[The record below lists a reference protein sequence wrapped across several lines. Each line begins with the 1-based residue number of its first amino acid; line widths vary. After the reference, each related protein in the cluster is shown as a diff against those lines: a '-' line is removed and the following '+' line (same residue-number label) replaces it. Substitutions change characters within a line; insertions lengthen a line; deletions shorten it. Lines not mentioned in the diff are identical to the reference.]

1 MEKINCKQEFSFSY
15 KKTNHVYVMTN
26 VLLIYFRTF
35 PTSKRRRLQL
45 WSRPRSRYILFPRRP
60 PRESLEI
67 SPLYFLSPMAI
78 STLSYPPHT
87 HHSHRLPIPSGPHTP
102 SHQITAL
109 HLVLR
114 IQHFFKFSDSSKK
127 GILKKT
133 QRSSHELT
141 WKHTNHNISLYILT
155 QTIPHSSLHD
165 QKWRSWGDH
174 PNQASPILPG
184 ARSTQSTNNRPA
196 FAACAWEKSLNGLL
210 KSCQLILARHFYYV
224 EPCLSPLLRRRRL
237 YLRIIRVLRV
247 LLCRLRHGD
256 MSKRA
261 PFLGFWV
268 VTIMC
273 SLKVGRW
280 LIIFQGEWE
289 GKRAARRRRK
299 VGFGRSCFVPEV
311 SGGKRVWCILGLWE
325 RSGCLG
331 CFEGQVVNIF
341 ILYYFLGLFLI

>member
-45 WSRPRSRYILFPRRP
+45 WSRPRSRFILFPRRP

-141 WKHTNHNISLYILT
+141 WKHTNHNISLYILNKQSHT
-155 QTIPHSSLHD
+155 AAYMTKNGEAEEIIQT
-165 QKWRSWGDH
+165 K
-174 PNQASPILPG
+174 QA
-184 ARSTQSTNNRPA
+184 R
-196 FAACAWEKSLNGLL
+196 
-210 KSCQLILARHFYYV
+210 YYPV
-224 EPCLSPLLRRRRL
+224 QEAPKAPTIARRL
-237 YLRIIRVLRV
+237 QLVLERKAWTA
-247 LLCRLRHGD
+247 C
-256 MSKRA
+256 SKA
-261 PFLGFWV
+261 VNLFWLA
-268 VTIMC
+268 T
-273 SLKVGRW
+273 STT
-280 LIIFQGEWE
+280 
-289 GKRAARRRRK
+289 
-299 VGFGRSCFVPEV
+299 
-311 SGGKRVWCILGLWE
+311 
-325 RSGCLG
+325 
-331 CFEGQVVNIF
+331 
-341 ILYYFLGLFLI
+341 